1 MDSIQKFAD
10 TFLSKKY
17 RGECIHVDPESGIR
31 VDNTNVEVNPDILLK
46 TYEILRSQTTAPI
59 AVRNLGY
66 LLLIAIFN
74 YQKRRTRVRDLSYL
88 IDVSNP
94 TIYIALN
101 QLRQAE
107 RCILTDNDIKVKNK
121 FEN

>member
-10 TFLSKKY
+10 SFLSKKY
-17 RGECIHVDPESGIR
+17 KGECIHVDQESGIR
-31 VDNTNVEVNPDILLK
+31 VNNNKVVVDPDILLK

-74 YQKRRTRVRDLSYL
+74 CQNKRTKVRDLSYL

-107 RCILTDNDIKVKNK
+107 RCILTDNDIKVKNEFK
-121 FEN
+121 N

>member
-17 RGECIHVDPESGIR
+17 RGECIHVDPESGMQVNNNEVV
-31 VDNTNVEVNPDILLK
+31 VDPEILLK

-59 AVRNLGY
+59 AVRNIGY

-74 YQKRRTRVRDLSYL
+74 CKHERTKVRNLSYL

-101 QLRQAE
+101 QLKKAE